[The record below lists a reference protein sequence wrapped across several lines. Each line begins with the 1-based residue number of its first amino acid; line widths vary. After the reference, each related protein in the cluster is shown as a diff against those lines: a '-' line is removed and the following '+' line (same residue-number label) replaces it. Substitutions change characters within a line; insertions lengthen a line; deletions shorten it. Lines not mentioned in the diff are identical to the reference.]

1 MTCGTVC
8 VHWGLGA
15 SFRGGNGHGTGTTE
29 SVPTPGSTWSVLG
42 SHPKDRQGPK
52 PTLKF
57 VHGLLVPGC
66 ALGRMVVEPTATCC
80 PAWTALAACV
90 HRVGGQGM
98 QHVVRKCTFLGY
110 LGAVAAWW
118 LVIVTITA
126 ARGCLLMY
134 TVLTTMAWCN
144 MCRLPLLHICECNW
158 V

>member
-1 MTCGTVC
+1 
-8 VHWGLGA
+8 
-15 SFRGGNGHGTGTTE
+15 
-29 SVPTPGSTWSVLG
+29 VLG

-98 QHVVRKCTFLGY
+98 QHVVRQCTFLGY
-110 LGAVAAWW
+110 LGAVGAMVFGDCDNHSRTGLCPVPAD
-118 LVIVTITA
+118 VYCA
-126 ARGCLLMY
+126 DHHGLMQP
-134 TVLTTMAWCN
+134 VQV
-144 MCRLPLLHICECNW
+144 PHLHVCERNW